1 MFTGP
6 FYFEFMP
13 QGIDKAKALKTVF
26 GNDGY
31 QPEDMIAFGDGQN
44 DVSMIRYAGL
54 GIGMAN
60 AVDELKEAADE
71 LTSSCD
77 EDGIAEA
84 LYRHLPELK

>member
-1 MFTGP
+1 
-6 FYFEFMP
+6 
-13 QGIDKAKALKTVF
+13 
-26 GNDGY
+26 
-31 QPEDMIAFGDGQN
+31 
-44 DVSMIRYAGL
+44 
-54 GIGMAN
+54 MAN